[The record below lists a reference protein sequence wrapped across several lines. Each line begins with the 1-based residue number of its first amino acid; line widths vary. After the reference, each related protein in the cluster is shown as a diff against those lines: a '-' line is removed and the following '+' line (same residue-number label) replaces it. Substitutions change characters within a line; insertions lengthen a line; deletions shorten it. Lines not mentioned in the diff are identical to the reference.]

1 MPLETATVIGAG
13 AMGGIFGAQL
23 ARAGVRTS
31 FLDVSEPLVD
41 RLIADGITLLRDG
54 AESRVPVHATT
65 DPAELPPADIVAV
78 FVKCFQTEDAVR
90 RAAPVIGEG
99 TTVLSLQN
107 GWGNGETISRLVDPE
122 KLVVGVTYISGT
134 VTGVGRVAWTGS
146 GPTYVGAY
154 DGAHAERVRPLA
166 DTLRAA
172 DFEVD
177 EPADVR
183 REIWKKL
190 VLNAATLPTASLTG
204 LTAGALG
211 QPGPMLEVVD
221 ATAREA
227 VAVARASGFELDEGE
242 TLQRI
247 HTVLRGAGDG
257 KASMLQDIE
266 ADRRTEIDVITGAVL
281 RAAER
286 AGLDAPVNRALY
298 GLITGLE
305 RARGLA

>member
-1 MPLETATVIGAG
+1 MPYDTATVIGAG

-23 ARAGVRTS
+23 ARTGIRTS

-41 RLIADGITLLRDG
+41 RLTADGITLLHDG

-65 DPAELPPADIVAV
+65 DPDELPPAGLVAV
-78 FVKCFQTEDAVR
+78 FVKCFQTEEAVR
-90 RAAPVIGEG
+90 RAAPIIGEG

-107 GWGNGETISRLVDPE
+107 GWGNGETISRLVDPGQ
-122 KLVVGVTYISGT
+122 LVVGVTYVSGT
-134 VTGVGRVAWTGS
+134 VTDPGRVAWTGN

-154 DGAHAERVRPLA
+154 DGADDRVRPVA
-166 DTLRAA
+166 DALRAA
-172 DFEVD
+172 AFEVE
-177 EPADVR
+177 EPANVR
-183 REIWKKL
+183 QEIWKKL
-190 VLNAATLPTASLTG
+190 VLNAATLPTAGLTG

-211 QPGPMLEVVD
+211 EPGPMLELVD

-227 VAVARASGFELDEGE
+227 VAVARASGFELEE
-242 TLQRI
+242 SESIERI

-266 ADRRTEIDVITGAVL
+266 AGRRTEVDVITGAVL
-281 RAAER
+281 RAAE
-286 AGLDAPVNRALY
+286 ATGVDAPINRALY
-298 GLITGLE
+298 ALIKGLE